1 MTGFIL
7 VMPLGI
13 SLSSLLKSRKVD
25 FKAALERN
33 RIAVVAVTTVAEL
46 VEATLCG
53 FGSAVTSAGLVTD
66 TDPKTAADPAAGDG
80 IRLPNG

>member
-7 VMPLGI
+7 VMPLVI

-53 FGSAVTSAGLVTD
+53 FGSAVTSAGSVTAD
-66 TDPKTAADPAAGDG
+66 SETAADPAAGVG

>member
-7 VMPLGI
+7 VMPLEI

-25 FKAALERN
+25 FKAVLERN

-53 FGSAVTSAGLVTD
+53 FGSAVTPAGLVTD
-66 TDPKTAADPAAGDG
+66 TDPKTAADSAGGDG